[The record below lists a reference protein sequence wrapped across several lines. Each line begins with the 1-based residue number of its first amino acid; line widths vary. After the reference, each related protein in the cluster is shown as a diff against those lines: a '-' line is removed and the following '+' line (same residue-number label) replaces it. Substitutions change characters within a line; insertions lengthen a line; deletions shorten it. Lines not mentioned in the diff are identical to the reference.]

1 VYVPPH
7 FAVENLAQ
15 LNEAIAQFPFAT
27 IVTNGEAGIV
37 ASHVPVLLDLEP
49 APYGTLLFHFARAN
63 PHWSIA
69 ARAETLVMFL
79 GPHAYVSPAWYAT
92 THETGKVVPT
102 WNYVAIHA
110 YGHAAAFDD
119 PERLRELVTR
129 LTNANEEGR
138 PSPWAVDDAPREF
151 IDSQLKGIVGLRMPI
166 ERLEG
171 KWKMSQNRP
180 PADVAGA
187 IGALEGSERQD
198 DRATA
203 QIMASLLGLH
213 GKPSG

>member
-7 FAVENLAQ
+7 FSVDDLAQ
-15 LNEAIAQFPFAT
+15 LQDGMRRFPFAA
-27 IVTNGEAGIV
+27 IVTHGEAGLV
-37 ASHVPVLLDLEP
+37 ASHVPVLLETEP
-49 APYGTLLFHFARAN
+49 APYGTLLFHFARPN
-63 PHWSIA
+63 PHWRTIA
-69 ARAETLVMFL
+69 ANAQTLVMFL

-92 THETGKVVPT
+92 TRETGKVVPT

-110 YGHAAAFDD
+110 YGHAEAFDD
-119 PERLRELVTR
+119 AERLRDLVTR
-129 LTNANEEGR
+129 LTNANEHGR

-187 IGALEGSERQD
+187 VGALEGSERQE
-198 DRATA
+198 DRTTA
-203 QIMASLLGLH
+203 QIMASLLARREN
-213 GKPSG
+213 S